1 MVATKIKRSLYIGLG
16 GTGMSTLLNAK
27 KMFIETYGELP
38 PMIGF
43 LGIDT
48 DGNFFK
54 KEVDSKYGP
63 VRLEPYEQLSLQVRD
78 PRAFYEVNREHFS
91 WLPDSNLFALQSMML
106 GAGQVRT
113 NGRFAITYNH
123 QKMQTQV
130 KNVLDRIADAKISDN
145 PRYELANSDVEI
157 HMVFSVCG
165 GTGCGTFLDAAYLVR
180 SLAGN
185 RKLTGYAVLPDVFE
199 SMGNG
204 NASMARVKPNAYG
217 AILDLDWLMHFQMDS
232 KPIALD
238 YISSP
243 IQETNQNPFNTV
255 YFIDNRNSNGD
266 VYSHVDELTD
276 MISLAL
282 VTSAG
287 ELSSASASVSDNVE
301 KMIAAGT
308 MDVEGKRA
316 WCAGM
321 GVCEIL
327 FRGSD
332 LRTLYAYKS
341 VKRLI
346 ERLFN
351 SCLDTDA
358 IVNNWIDSDDV
369 KIRENGGDEHDDV
382 IDYLLPLNPPYQL
395 SDIDNR
401 SNANPEVQDY
411 LNGTGMKGQDEINA
425 RLKALKERVF
435 AELHKLLVKTINQ
448 ECGVG
453 AAEAVLLGIQSQL
466 NVFLDEMNREYK
478 ELGERQPMLI
488 SALDNTIQ
496 DLTEYSGRFFKTKAK
511 QQEYADDVISNA
523 MKLCANKRDQV
534 RHSAAISFFTS
545 LQAQVTEEYTKVQN
559 IKNILLNVNDECT
572 SAISRLQNQVSKET
586 QIFQIDLAKLY
597 VNQVTVNDSDLL
609 ITDLLK
615 QLDGEKVYSLDTK
628 KSQDV
633 LQQLFD
639 FASQIKAAKGWEQMS
654 IDNVLDQMDETAFA
668 HMVKMAINKSKPLI
682 EYNDRGHRPMV
693 APTDAYYIGVP
704 DKLNSRLF
712 KDNYFRN
719 KIDNQSATVDFA
731 NIGST
736 DRIIIYRQFG
746 VFPAFHI
753 GTLQSYKA
761 KYDRSTIS
769 CHFDQN
775 FLNRMVRE
783 EYSIEPKAKV
793 DDSLVLWIQGFVFGM
808 IKNED
813 GIYKYQNME
822 DGDPLFDCW
831 VELSQYRDEAY
842 QEFKRHIDAVRED
855 YQTRIAEV
863 EHSKGSQYI
872 DQLRADVKANYYDK
886 YSQINLPKIQLTQK
900 GYEPIRQLMT
910 QEITFVMKEL

>member
-1 MVATKIKRSLYIGLG
+1 
-16 GTGMSTLLNAK
+16 MSTLLNAK

-91 WLPDSNLFALQSMML
+91 WLPDKNYFALQSMML
-106 GAGQVRT
+106 GAGQVRS
-113 NGRFAITYNH
+113 NGRFAIVYNY

-145 PRYELANSDVEI
+145 PRYELANSEVEI

-180 SLAGN
+180 GLAQN

-217 AILDLDWLMHFQMDS
+217 AILDLDWLMHFQMDT

-238 YISSP
+238 YVSLPP
-243 IQETNQNPFNTV
+243 IETNQNPFNTV

-266 VYSHVDELTD
+266 VYAHVDQLTD

-327 FRGSD
+327 FRGSE
-332 LRTLYAYKS
+332 LRTLYAYKA
-341 VKRLI
+341 VKRLV

-351 SCLDTDA
+351 SCLDTNA
-358 IVNNWIDSDDV
+358 IVNNWIDSDEV
-369 KIRENGGDEHDDV
+369 KIRENGGDEHNDV
-382 IDYLLPLNPPYQL
+382 IDYLMPLMSPYQL
-395 SDIDNR
+395 SDIDNKA
-401 SNANPEVQDY
+401 NAKPEVNDY
-411 LNGTGMKGQDEINA
+411 LNGTGMKGQDEMA
-425 RLKALKERVF
+425 GKLKTLKDRVF
-435 AELHKLLVKTINQ
+435 VELHKLMVKTINQ

-453 AAEAVLLGIQSQL
+453 AAEDVLLGIQAQL
-466 NVFLDEMNREYK
+466 NVFLEEMNNEYK
-478 ELGERQPMLI
+478 ELGEKQPMLV
-488 SALDNTIQ
+488 SALDNAIQ
-496 DLTEYSGRFFKTKAK
+496 DLTEYNGRFFKTRSTL
-511 QQEYADDVISNA
+511 QEYADEVLNCVV
-523 MKLCANKRDQV
+523 KLTCNKRDQV

-545 LQAQVTEEYTKVQN
+545 LQSQVSDEYAKVQN
-559 IKNILLNVNDECT
+559 IKKILQNVNDECT
-572 SAISRLQNQVSKET
+572 NVISRLQNQVSKET

-597 VNQVTVNDSDLL
+597 VNQVVVNDSDLL
-609 ITDLLK
+609 LTDLLK
-615 QLDGEKVYSLDTK
+615 EMEGEKLYSIETK
-628 KSQDV
+628 RSEEV
-633 LQQLFD
+633 LEQLIG
-639 FASQIKAAKGWEQMS
+639 FASQVKAASAWEKMT
-654 IDNVLDQMDETAFA
+654 IDNVVDMMDDDSFA

-682 EYNDRGHRPMV
+682 DYNHRGHRPQV

-704 DKLNSRLF
+704 DKLNSRLYKGDYF
-712 KDNYFRN
+712 KN
-719 KIDNQSATVDFA
+719 KIENQAATVDFA
-731 NIGST
+731 NIGTS

-761 KYDRSTIS
+761 KYNLSNVS

-775 FLNRMVRE
+775 VQNRMIRE
-783 EYSIEPKAKV
+783 EYNIEPKPKI
-793 DDSLVLWIQGFVFGM
+793 DDSLGLWIQGLVFGM

-813 GIYKYQNME
+813 GVYKYQNME
-822 DGDPLFDCW
+822 EGDPLFDSW

-855 YQTRIAEV
+855 YMTRIADV
-863 EHSKGSQYI
+863 EKRNGSEYV
-872 DQLRADVKANYYDK
+872 DKLRADVKANYYDK

-910 QEITFVMKEL
+910 QELVFVTKEL